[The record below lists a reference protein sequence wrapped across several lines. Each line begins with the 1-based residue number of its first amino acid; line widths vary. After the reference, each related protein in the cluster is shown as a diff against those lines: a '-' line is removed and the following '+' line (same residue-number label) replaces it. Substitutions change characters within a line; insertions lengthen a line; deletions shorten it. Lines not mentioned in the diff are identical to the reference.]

1 MTKTDRT
8 PEQRR
13 RVVWMAWGLAA
24 LVLFMLVTS
33 IPFWKGLYLMAVGSE

>member
-13 RVVWMAWGLAA
+13 RVTWMVWGLVA
-24 LVLFMLVTS
+24 LAVFMFVTS
-33 IPFWKGLYLMAVGSE
+33 VPFWKGLYLMAVGSE